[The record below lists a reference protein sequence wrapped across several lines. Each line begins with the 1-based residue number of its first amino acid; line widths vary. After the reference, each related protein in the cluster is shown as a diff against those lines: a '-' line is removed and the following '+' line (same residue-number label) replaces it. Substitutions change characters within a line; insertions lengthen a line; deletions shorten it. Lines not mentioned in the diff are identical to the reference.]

1 MVRMNT
7 KRSYFAA
14 MLLFSLIASST
25 VVGQTSTK
33 VRATTLEPAS
43 QAAYIFELNF
53 DSDVSPTS
61 HIEIIFPP
69 SFNLNG
75 ATMAA
80 SDKIDGMLSV
90 KREKSSLI
98 IQRIKAQTPI
108 PAGDVVDLKVATI
121 LNPNEMRP
129 DWEFRVIVHDGERDV
144 EQKVLSTAIEQ
155 LTKEN
160 R

>member
-14 MLLFSLIASST
+14 MLLFSMIASSA
-25 VVGQTSTK
+25 VVSQTSTK

-61 HIEIIFPP
+61 HIEIIFPKT
-69 SFNLNG
+69 FNLNH
-75 ATMAA
+75 AVVAA
-80 SDKIDGMLSV
+80 SEKLDGMLSV
-90 KREKSSLI
+90 KSEKSSLI
-98 IQRIKAQTPI
+98 IKRVKAQTPI
-108 PAGDVVDLKVATI
+108 RAGEVVDIKVATI
-121 LNPNEMRP
+121 LNPNVMTP
-129 DWEFRVIVHDGERDV
+129 NWEFKVRVSDGERTI
-144 EQKVLSTAIEQ
+144 EQKELTTAIEQ